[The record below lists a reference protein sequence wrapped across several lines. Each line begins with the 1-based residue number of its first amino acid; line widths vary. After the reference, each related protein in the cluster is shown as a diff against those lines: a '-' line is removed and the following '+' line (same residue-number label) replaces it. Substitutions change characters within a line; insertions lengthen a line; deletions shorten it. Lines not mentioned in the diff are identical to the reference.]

1 MWIIIL
7 INRGVNKVALREIR
21 ILGDEILRKKSRE
34 VKKIDDKVL
43 ELIQDM
49 KDTMIK
55 YDGVGIAAPQVGVL
69 KRIVVVMNGK
79 KIVTLINPVILSREG
94 EEVDVEGCLSVKKRT
109 VSVKRPSKI
118 TVEAL
123 NEKGEKIS
131 FVAEHY
137 YAREICHEVD
147 HLDGILIVDR
157 EECN

>member
-1 MWIIIL
+1 L
-7 INRGVNKVALREIR
+7 ALREIR
-21 ILGDEILRKKSRE
+21 VLGDDILRKKSRE
-34 VKKIDDKVL
+34 VKEIDDKVL

-49 KDTMIK
+49 KDTMIE

-69 KRIVVVMNGK
+69 KRIVIVMNGK
-79 KIVTLINPVILSREG
+79 KIVTLINPVILSCEG
-94 EEVDVEGCLSVKKRT
+94 EEIDVEGCLSVKKRT

-157 EECN
+157 EECE

>member
-1 MWIIIL
+1 M
-7 INRGVNKVALREIR
+7 ALREIR
-21 ILGDEILRKKSRE
+21 ILGDDILRKKSRD
-34 VKKIDDKVL
+34 VKEIDEKVL
-43 ELIQDM
+43 ELIEDM
-49 KDTMIK
+49 KETMIK

-69 KRIVVVMNGK
+69 KRIVIVMNGR

-94 EEVDVEGCLSVKKRT
+94 EEIDVEGCLSVKKKT

-131 FVAEHY
+131 FVAEHF

>member
-1 MWIIIL
+1 M
-7 INRGVNKVALREIR
+7 ALREIR
-21 ILGDEILRKKSRE
+21 ILGDDILRKKSRD
-34 VKKIDDKVL
+34 VKEIDEKVL
-43 ELIQDM
+43 ELIEDM
-49 KDTMIK
+49 KETMIK

-69 KRIVVVMNGK
+69 KRIVIVMKGR

-94 EEVDVEGCLSVKKRT
+94 EEIDVEGCLSVKKKT
-109 VSVKRPSKI
+109 VAVKRPTKI

-123 NEKGEKIS
+123 NEKGEKIL
-131 FVAEHY
+131 FEAEHY

>member
-1 MWIIIL
+1 M
-7 INRGVNKVALREIR
+7 ALREIR
-21 ILGDEILRKKSRE
+21 ILGDDILRKKSRD
-34 VKKIDDKVL
+34 VKEIDDKVL

-69 KRIVVVMNGK
+69 KRIVIVMNGK
-79 KIVTLINPVILSREG
+79 NIVTLINPVITSREG
-94 EEVDVEGCLSVKKRT
+94 EEIDVEGCLSVKKRS
-109 VSVKRPSKI
+109 VEVKRPSKI

-123 NEKGEKIS
+123 NEKGEKIT
-131 FVAEHY
+131 FTAEHY

>member
-1 MWIIIL
+1 M
-7 INRGVNKVALREIR
+7 ALREIR
-21 ILGDEILRKKSRE
+21 ILGDDILRKKSRE
-34 VKKIDDKVL
+34 VKNIDDKVL

-49 KDTMIK
+49 KETMIK
-55 YDGVGIAAPQVGVL
+55 YDGVGIAAPQVGIL

-79 KIVTLINPVILSREG
+79 KIVTLVNPVILSREG
-94 EEVDVEGCLSVKKRT
+94 EEIDVEGCLSVKKKT
-109 VSVKRPSKI
+109 VAVKRPSKI

-123 NEKGEKIS
+123 NENGEKVS

-157 EECN
+157 EECE

>member
-1 MWIIIL
+1 M
-7 INRGVNKVALREIR
+7 ALREIR

-34 VKKIDDKVL
+34 VKIVDEKVL
-43 ELIQDM
+43 ELIEDM
-49 KDTMIK
+49 KETMIK

-69 KRIVVVMNGK
+69 KRIIVVMNGK
-79 KIVTLINPVILSREG
+79 KIVPLINPVIVSREG
-94 EEVDVEGCLSVKKRT
+94 EEVDTEGCLSVKKKT
-109 VSVKRPSKI
+109 VTVKRPSKI
-118 TVEAL
+118 KVEAM

-157 EECN
+157 EECE

>member
-1 MWIIIL
+1 M
-7 INRGVNKVALREIR
+7 ALREIR
-21 ILGDEILRKKSRE
+21 VLGDDILRKKSRE
-34 VKKIDDKVL
+34 VKEIDDKVL

-49 KDTMIK
+49 KDTMIE

-69 KRIVVVMNGK
+69 KRIVIVMNGK
-79 KIVTLINPVILSREG
+79 KIVTLINPVILSCEG
-94 EEVDVEGCLSVKKRT
+94 EEIDVEGCLSVKKRT

-157 EECN
+157 EECE